1 MKRITFFLLTVFGVH
16 LHAANVAYNTAT
28 WLTGPTNLHYLASN
42 VTALGYVESRE
53 SANNFSALTNGSFAT
68 MFQISSVNCGVQ
80 VEGATYGGGWFQTST
95 NCEVRPD
102 ETSVSTGWFRDC
114 LSCSAA
120 GIGGGHASTEM
131 WQSYNCLVSA
141 GPGSRSQAYVF
152 DCDACRALSDLGA
165 TSSGNFDTSTNCY
178 IDAQDG
184 GWGGFKCFSSSTAGL
199 RAYSGF
205 AAVSTLAVTNALF
218 STQDGS
224 LLTLYATGTF
234 PTGFVQYGSIA
245 SGVLRGNERF
255 YAAGGEVGSLAM
267 GRDIASTNNWTL
279 GLHYT
284 NSIPLSFA
292 IGFNGAT
299 KFEVT
304 SNGIATAAQYV
315 VSGTT
320 NQVVF
325 GATNLPPSS
334 TVAPTRW
341 ISVQVAGESTVYRLP
356 LYQ

>member
-1 MKRITFFLLTVFGVH
+1 MKRILFFFLTILGASV
-16 LHAANVAYNTAT
+16 HAANIAYNTT
-28 WLTGPTNLHYLASN
+28 NLLTSPTNLHYLASN
-42 VTALGYVESRE
+42 VTVLGYVESRE
-53 SANNFSALTNGSFAT
+53 SSGNFSALTNGSFST
-68 MFQISSVNCGVQ
+68 VFQLSSINCGVQ

-114 LSCSAA
+114 LDCAAA
-120 GIGGGHASTEM
+120 GIGGGHASVEM

-141 GPGSRSQAYVF
+141 GPGSRSQAYIF
-152 DCDACRALSDLGA
+152 DCDRCSATSDLGA
-165 TSSGNFDTSTNCY
+165 TSSGNFDTSTNCV

-184 GWGGFKCFSSSTAGL
+184 GWGGFKCFSSQTARL
-199 RAYSGF
+199 LAYSGF
-205 AAVSTLAVTNALF
+205 AAVSALTVTNALF
-218 STQDGS
+218 QTQNGS
-224 LLTLYATGTF
+224 LLTMYVTGTS